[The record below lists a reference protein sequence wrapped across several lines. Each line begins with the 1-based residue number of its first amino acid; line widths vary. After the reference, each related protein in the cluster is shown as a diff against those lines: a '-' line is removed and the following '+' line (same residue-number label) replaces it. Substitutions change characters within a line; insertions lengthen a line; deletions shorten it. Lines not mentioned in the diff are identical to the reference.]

1 MAPISLLN
9 VRLWHLSHAPLPRVH
24 SPSST
29 RWLDPFLFILLSLLV
44 HCLLPVCSFSSRYVH
59 SLLAVCSFSFPRLFT
74 LPSLFSFPRLF
85 TLPSPHFYP
94 HLSLPVYSP
103 LPTCSLTSPYLF
115 TLLSLRVHSPLPT
128 CLLSSPY
135 VFTHLS
141 LPVYSPLPTCSLTSP
156 YLFTLLS
163 LRVHSPLP
171 TCLLSSP
178 YVFTHLSL
186 PVYSPLPTCLL
197 SSPYLFIPASLP
209 VSSPLRTC
217 ALSSHYQSTLPYF
230 LLHSCPHSCASL
242 HPTFHSPLHT
252 GSLSSLYLFILLSV
266 PVHSNLKGHI
276 MPGLWGSLL
285 LHTHQRIKSC
295 PVIMKTASY
304 KYGRSVQSR
313 KENIDLKY
321 ATILFFIFYFKS
333 IICSKWQ

>member
-1 MAPISLLN
+1 MAPVS
-9 VRLWHLSHAPLPRVH
+9 RP
-24 SPSST
+24 SPS
-29 RWLDPFLFILLSLLV
+29 
-44 HCLLPVCSFSSRYVH
+44 CSFPLFH
-59 SLLAVCSFSFPRLFT
+59 PLAR
-74 LPSLFSFPRLF
+74 SLFV
-85 TLPSPHFYP
+85 H
-94 HLSLPVYSP
+94 SP
-103 LPTCSLTSPYLF
+103 LPTCSLPSPCLF
-115 TLLSLRVHSPLPT
+115 ILLPLCPLSSRCLFILFPPSIYSPIPTFLPSSLPT
-128 CLLSSPY
+128 CLLSSTY

-141 LPVYSPLPTCSLTSP
+141 LPVYSSLPTCSLTSP
-156 YLFTLLS
+156 YPFTLLP

-217 ALSSHYQSTLPYF
+217 ALSNHYQSTLPYF
-230 LLHSCPHSCASL
+230 LLHSCPHSCVSL

-266 PVHSNLKGHI
+266 PAHSNLKGHI

-295 PVIMKTASY
+295 PVIMKTACY

-313 KENIDLKY
+313 KENVDLKY